1 MEQRR
6 LENVLYHLGQ
16 MIGPASSLTDAE
28 LLERFN
34 VSGDQAAFEL
44 LLRRHGPLVWN
55 VCRRLLGNPHDAE
68 DALQATLLVFVRKAA
83 TVGKQG
89 SVAGWLYRVAYR
101 IALRARANL
110 ARQQRFIAGTQGD
123 WEAAAT
129 DADLAA
135 REIQV
140 ILHEEL
146 DRLPEKYRVPLVL
159 CDLEG
164 KTHAQAAQELYWPVG
179 TLHCRVQRGRE
190 QLRKRLN
197 RRGVALSIGS
207 MMTALAA
214 NSAEA
219 ALPASLTGPAIQAAL
234 RLAAGE
240 ALAQVASLRVA
251 SLTEGALRAMHMNKL
266 KIAAAFL
273 VLFATAGIGA
283 GAFLYHSEAASEPGA
298 SKKPAPAEGKQLA
311 LPAAPRPPVVSFEHK
326 EAVKQFALAPD
337 GQTLAT
343 QSEGV
348 LRLWNALTGKEL
360 RQIPLPQE
368 PPARINRS
376 LNQPGALVFSPDGQ
390 TLAWAGLNLKTGAD
404 STIRLWEAATGK
416 ELRTWDEPD
425 GISALSFSPN
435 GKCLAAGTT
444 QGEVLLWDWESGKE
458 LQRLQ
463 ASAYVYRVLFSPDG
477 KKLAACRDM
486 FYEKRNGVFLPGRSR
501 EMIFLWDAVT
511 GKEIGK
517 WEGHLLGTASVAFS
531 PNGQVLAS
539 VGTRDQTLRLW
550 EVATGREIRS
560 LAGIAA
566 LNSNPPYQLAFSP
579 DGHVLSLGNGLP
591 MIRFEDAVAGKM
603 TRVELDEERAREF
616 QSKLAA
622 EQKKW
627 DEYLAQA
634 KQKPGADDKVIRALQ
649 VQMAREIQRLQQ
661 DSNTGI
667 GEFVALPEGAVLGA
681 RNLGKTVV
689 VQDVTKL
696 LRAARPPAI
705 QLSPQELTSDWDEL
719 GRDDLPRAYQAI
731 MRLCA
736 AGDKAVPFVH
746 DRIRALPEPDA
757 PTAPKLVAD
766 LASDQFTVRQQA
778 FDQLEKLGERA
789 RTALE
794 KAQAS
799 RPSLEVQRRL
809 QQLLD
814 NLADYT
820 PEHRRLLRA
829 IQLLEQAATPAAKQT
844 LDLLAKG
851 AAGPRLAEEAKLSL
865 ARLAKR
871 ASPTP

>member
-34 VSGDQAAFEL
+34 ASGDQAAFEL
-44 LLRRHGPLVWN
+44 LLRRHIPLVWN
-55 VCRRLLGNPHDAE
+55 VCRRLLGSPHDAE

-83 TVGKQG
+83 TLGKQD
-89 SVAGWLYRVAYR
+89 SVAGWLYRVACR
-101 IALRARANL
+101 IALRARGNR
-110 ARQQRFIAGTQGD
+110 ARRQPFITGARGD
-123 WEAAAT
+123 WEAPAA
-129 DADLAA
+129 DADPAA
-135 REIQV
+135 HEIQV

-164 KTHAQAAQELYWPVG
+164 KTHSQAAQELFWPLG
-179 TLHCRVQRGRE
+179 TLNCRVQRGRE
-190 QLRKRLN
+190 QLRKRLS

-207 MMTALAA
+207 LLTALAA

-219 ALPASLTGPAIQAAL
+219 ALPASLTNPAIQAAL

-240 ALAQVASLRVA
+240 TPAQVVSVQAA
-251 SLTEGALRAMHMNKL
+251 CLTEGALRAMHTSKL
-266 KIAAAFL
+266 KIAAAVL
-273 VLFATAGIGA
+273 ALFATAGIGA
-283 GAFLYHSEAASEPGA
+283 GAFLFQTEAASEPRDGE
-298 SKKPAPAEGKQLA
+298 KPAPAEDKRVA
-311 LPAAPRPPVVSFEHK
+311 PPAAPRPPLVSFEHK
-326 EAVKQFALAPD
+326 EPVKQFALAPD

-343 QSEGV
+343 QSGSV
-348 LRLWNALTGKEL
+348 LRLWNALTGKEI

-368 PPARINRS
+368 PPPPINRS
-376 LNQPGALVFSPDGQ
+376 LNRPGALAFSPDGQ
-390 TLAWAGLNLKTGAD
+390 TLAWAGLNLKTGTD
-404 STIRLWEAATGK
+404 STIRLWEVATGK

-435 GKCLAAGTT
+435 GKRLAGGTT
-444 QGEVLLWDWESGKE
+444 QGEVLIWDRESGKE
-458 LQRLQ
+458 LHRLQ
-463 ASAYVYRVLFSPDG
+463 ASAYVYRVVFSPDG
-477 KKLAACRDM
+477 KKLAACRDL
-486 FYEKRNGVFLPGRSR
+486 FYEKRNGVFLPGRAR
-501 EMIFLWDAVT
+501 EMIFLWDAAT

-517 WEGHLLGTASVAFS
+517 WEGHLQGCASVAFS

-539 VGTRDQTLRLW
+539 IGTRDQTLRLW

-560 LAGIAA
+560 LAGFA
-566 LNSNPPYQLAFSP
+566 NRPHQLAFSP

-591 MIRFEDAVAGKM
+591 MMRFEDAVAGTT
-603 TRVELDEERAREF
+603 TRVEFDEERAREF
-616 QSKLAA
+616 KAKLAA
-622 EQKKW
+622 ERKSW

-634 KQKPGADDKVIRALQ
+634 KQKLGADDKVIRALQ
-649 VQMAREIQRLQQ
+649 VKMALEIQRLQQ

-681 RNLGKTVV
+681 RNLGKAVL
-689 VQDVTKL
+689 VQDVTAL
-696 LRAARPPAI
+696 LKAARAPAL
-705 QLSPQELTSDWDEL
+705 QLSPQELTSAW
-719 GRDDLPRAYQAI
+719 DDLGGDDVPRAYQAL
-731 MRLCA
+731 MRLCT

-746 DRIRALPEPDA
+746 DRVRALPEPDA

-820 PEHRRLLRA
+820 PEHRRLLRS
-829 IQLLEQAATPAAKQT
+829 IQILEQAGTPAAKQA

-851 AAGPRLAEEAKLSL
+851 AAGRRLAEEAKLSL

-871 ASPTP
+871 APPTP